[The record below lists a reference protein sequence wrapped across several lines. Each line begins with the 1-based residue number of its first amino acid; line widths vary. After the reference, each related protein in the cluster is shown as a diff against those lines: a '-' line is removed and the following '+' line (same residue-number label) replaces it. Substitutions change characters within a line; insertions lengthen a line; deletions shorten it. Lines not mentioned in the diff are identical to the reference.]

1 MIYYHVDVSRVPI
14 LSDASLVLASFSDS
28 LLRITFSD
36 TLFFSALRS
45 ASARESASSQARAN
59 RCYRHVRAAVSVERT
74 NFEAVGKGDFFR
86 GYPQS

>member
-36 TLFFSALRS
+36 TLFFLR
-45 ASARESASSQARAN
+45 AAKRLRARERIVSGAREPLLQARP
-59 RCYRHVRAAVSVERT
+59 R
-74 NFEAVGKGDFFR
+74 R
-86 GYPQS
+86 GLGRENQF